1 MTNYFNFVETIKRL
15 SMNHGIVNETG
26 EGDIYLHLNS
36 GTHKY
41 PCVFLTVQNITKRND
56 TLNVNGTLFY
66 VDKMLDNSANKTEIQ
81 SNAITILS
89 QVVDK
94 ISEDSVYEMNAGTY
108 TPFEEKFSDLCAGAF
123 VSFTCTF
130 PDEIVCSDSEYTIKT
145 ITLTSNG
152 VYDIVGYD
160 KAIVEVCSEAQWGD
174 ITGDIENQQDL
185 IDLVESVRYDDT
197 QIYSDLSA
205 ETSERISEDERLE
218 EKIDS
223 NKSDIDALGEYTFG
237 EVVPTTT
244 NFNSGET
251 WNIKAFEQRVAD
263 LNAGQSNIN
272 SEVNTKLGN
281 CTAQNPAAD
290 RGFVNSS
297 IASAAANFRGNWP
310 NWNSVPTNAN
320 LYPVDYVG
328 NRTPTNNDYCV
339 VTDCSDFDNLPFAEV
354 GYNLVLY
361 PHFKGNKVVITYND
375 GTVEELSLPA
385 DGSYLTCGIGGEL
398 SINGGGGGG
407 SGSANIK
414 VLKKIKWNN
423 NIYEA
428 NTFLLK
434 TGSRYQTF
442 TYNDIK
448 TPTPV
453 NGTWRLKYSGDWD
466 VNGKLGWNLEY
477 KIGSSFT
484 AAQQAALDSGINSTK
499 VNKYE
504 GYESTLSNLSANK
517 VDKINTANK
526 IYGTNANS
534 QQVSYEAGENI
545 TFSQVVESGVTKYKI
560 NASSTKETMYI
571 EYGDDDNVV
580 EKLRYAVQNNIL
592 PIVHFYDDVQVA
604 DFYVPLTYIYLDGE
618 ESYYFCTKVD
628 YDGVTYYGSESM
640 LTIIYWSDGDE
651 WSNEFHN
658 DVIPVLYNE
667 TTYSELSTHMAMVN
681 CVFVYEDAEGIIYHY
696 QFVKTENNTYY
707 FNRVDGNNLITVSLD
722 SNDVW
727 SKTTTELIP
736 KSKKKKPLIVS
747 RALPLGSTKRD
758 FNFKMMW
765 GNRYLINLKGG
776 IFFRARNISSGIYTY
791 IQDKIDS
798 VADIVLYRHP
808 TASEVIIQ
816 DNTNNDDYLTD
827 YVHQSQSVIPN
838 DWNGKIIYTVGEI
851 ESWKDLVDELFE
863 NLFVNNTGCIQ
874 FLNDNFCS
882 ETASPNITVDHCV
895 IQCHRSLPIKEV
907 PFEAAVNGVFGPY
920 VTILPPFSNNVG
932 DLVDIEAENAKAKA
946 IATTIKTK
954 DRVATFVKK
963 RGLKMG
969 RCLNGSNHQT
979 PGSIK
984 KMKSHFVKFR
994 GRGLEYRS
1002 YLYKYSYKW
1011 RGRKIS
1017 DLAYYAHGCAQNRV
1031 YTGPNA
1037 NEYLRGPVGMHIC

>member
-89 QVVDK
+89 QVIDK

-130 PDEIVCSDSEYTIKT
+130 PDEIVCSDSEYKIKT

-185 IDLVESVRYDDT
+185 IDLVDSAKYDDT

-223 NKSDIDALGEYTFG
+223 NKSDIDALGEYTFD

-244 NFNSGET
+244 NFQEDET
-251 WNIKAFEQRVAD
+251 WGLKAFQQRVAD

-297 IASAAANFRGNWP
+297 IASAAANFRGNWTD
-310 NWNSVPTNAN
+310 WSSVPTDASQ
-320 LYPVDYVG
+320 YPADYTG
-328 NRTPTNNDYCV
+328 SHTPTKNDYIV
-339 VTDCSDFDNLPFAEV
+339 VGEASGYSASNEGQWRFA
-354 GYNLVLY
+354 Y
-361 PHFKGNKVVITYND
+361 T
-375 GTVEELSLPA
+375 
-385 DGSYLTCGIGGEL
+385 GEW
-398 SINGGGGGG
+398 S
-407 SGSANIK
+407 
-414 VLKKIKWNN
+414 
-423 NIYEA
+423 
-428 NTFLLK
+428 
-434 TGSRYQTF
+434 
-442 TYNDIK
+442 
-448 TPTPV
+448 
-453 NGTWRLKYSGDWD
+453 
-466 VNGKLGWNLEY
+466 VNGKNGWIPQY
-477 KIGSSFT
+477 KVGSTFT
-484 AAQQAALDSGINSTK
+484 AAQQAALDSGINSIK

-560 NASSTKETMYI
+560 NASSTHDTMYI

-592 PIVHFYDDVQVA
+592 PIVHFYDGVEFA

-618 ESYYFCTKVD
+618 ETYHFCAKVD
-628 YDGVTYYGSESM
+628 YDAFTYYSSESM
-640 LTIIYWSDGDE
+640 LAIWYYANEDE
-651 WSNEFHN
+651 WNNEYFN
-658 DVIPVLYNE
+658 DVIPVIYNQ
-667 TTYSELSTHMAMVN
+667 TTHSELSRYMQAVN
-681 CVFVYEDAEGIIYHY
+681 CIFVYEFTHNGNYYY
-696 QFVKTENNTYY
+696 QFVKEENNTYY
-707 FNRVDGNNLITVSLD
+707 FNRVDGNKIITASIGSD
-722 SNDVW
+722 DVW
-727 SKTTTELIP
+727 HKTVTTL
-736 KSKKKKPLIVS
+736 KKVTKPLIVS
-747 RALPLGSTKRD
+747 RAIPLGSVKEG

-765 GNRYLINLKGG
+765 GNRYLINLNGG
-776 IFFRARNISSGIYTY
+776 IFFRVRNLPDIADY

-798 VADIVLYRHP
+798 VADILLYKHP
-808 TASEVIIQ
+808 VGSQVIIQ
-816 DNTNNDDYLTD
+816 DDKGNDAIVTD
-827 YVHQSQSVIPN
+827 YVRQSQSVVPN

-851 ESWKDLVDELFE
+851 NSWEDLVDEFLE
-863 NLFVNNTGCIQ
+863 NLFYENTGRIT
-874 FLNDNFCS
+874 FLNDYFAS
-882 ETASPNITVDHCV
+882 ETAAPGITVEHCT
-895 IQCHRSLPIKEV
+895 IQCHRPLALKEIRYKKLLDGYSLPYRK
-907 PFEAAVNGVFGPY
+907 A
-920 VTILPPFSNNVG
+920 LPPFANLDG
-932 DLVDIEAENAKAKA
+932 DDVPMDEYNANANA
-946 IATTIKTK
+946 IVTTESESYRVVTWIK
-954 DRVATFVKK
+954 R
-963 RGLKMG
+963 RGLHKHSY
-969 RCLNGSNHQT
+969 RNGTSHHT
-979 PGSIK
+979 PGILK
-984 KMKSHFVKFR
+984 KQKSHFVRLKSYS
-994 GRGLEYRS
+994 ESITSRS
-1002 YLYKYSYKW
+1002 NLYKYSYIW
-1011 RGRKIS
+1011 RKRKIS
-1017 DLAYYAHGCAQNRV
+1017 DKAYYAHGNSLMRIFDSVGGGFA
-1031 YTGPNA
+1031 
-1037 NEYLRGPVGMHIC
+1037 RGTIGMHLC